1 MEEGMAEEKI
11 NLFLALVT
19 SLASTCWMQLGKVPN
34 PISNKIEKDL
44 ENAKF
49 TIELLRTLKEK
60 TKGNLTDEEE
70 RLLLSV
76 ITDLEL
82 NYADEVKKETIS

>member
-1 MEEGMAEEKI
+1 MAEEKI

-60 TKGNLTDEEE
+60 TKGNLTEEEE